1 MTASR
6 PHLRAWRRAV
16 DTKADRIKRIL
27 FICADILINLA
38 IAAVVVRF
46 VKQNVLLTKGSDSMY
61 HIYRG
66 GWVLDGLKSGNLWQ
80 LYNPIWYNG
89 VELMRYW
96 PPAAAYL
103 MAFCRWIA
111 AFIPSF
117 ADTGAAYGG
126 FAVYCG
132 FIYFIGATSWNIV
145 GYRKNRPLFGTI
157 AGILWFFMPTGIYVL
172 FSDGNLP
179 RSLIMAFFPLAFLFV
194 NDYLKEGR
202 KKDFIGTA
210 VMFFIMSCCHV
221 GYTGMVAIA
230 CIIYFV
236 IYRLCCFVGSTRL
249 EKGRHKDLDLLAAI
263 VCGFLMSGI
272 FLYPALN
279 GGLVS
284 NSSHTD
290 QTARTFFQSFFTT
303 LSPYDKIK
311 YGYEDLY
318 FGLISFLIAV
328 FGIFGAKRRARPG
341 FITAVIIVLLTT
353 NTAFPILTS
362 LPGGQFL
369 WMTRFLQIASAMIIF
384 SMLEWDSLKKPLIV
398 LLTVLL
404 IADSLTVIPT
414 LSKTEGIDRM
424 EDYYARMEE
433 STLVDEARNA
443 TKNRI
448 ALLDSGKVLHNGVSY
463 LTDYNG
469 GVAQIFGA
477 GWEAASTS
485 KQIAQINEAFD
496 YGYYYF
502 LFDRLVDMGCDT
514 ILLKKDAPQIYPYNE
529 VEAEIAAAAAGYEKS
544 RDEGT
549 YALFSL
555 KGVDGPYGTVSTYKG
570 LAIGNGAYYITM
582 MFPAIEEAPNKYVDD
597 YTVEELSKYP
607 IIYLDGFKYH
617 DVDKAEEI
625 IRQVSQNGSKV
636 FILADGMPVNEKSK
650 TNRFLGVE
658 SQSIEFDNGF
668 PTLMTKKIGT
678 FEVALFPDEYRQW
691 KTVYMNG
698 LTEIEGWSEVLGETL
713 PFYGKGEN
721 ENITFIGYN
730 LTYYFSITKDR
741 NVGSLLSGI
750 VQTSTTELP
759 ERKIVPVDI
768 TYTPGCIS
776 VDSPEDNVNTAL
788 AVHDIFKG
796 NYKER
801 NRLVYV
807 DKGRTE
813 IYMNYPYPVQS
824 ILMSVLGIALLA
836 VTSVFIKPRGRK
848 SGNSA
853 PSDKG

>member
-16 DTKADRIKRIL
+16 DTKADRIKRAL
-27 FICADILINLA
+27 FVCLGILIHLV
-38 IAAVVVRF
+38 IAVIVAGL
-46 VKQNVLLTKGSDSMY
+46 VKQNVLLIKGSDSMY
-61 HIYRG
+61 HVYRG
-66 GWVLDGLKSGNLWQ
+66 EWIYSEVSAGNFWPLF
-80 LYNPIWYNG
+80 NRFWYNG

-103 MAFCRWIA
+103 MALCHQIA
-111 AFIPSF
+111 SMIPAF
-117 ADTGAAYGG
+117 ADTGYAFGA
-126 FAVYCG
+126 FAVYCA
-132 FIYFIGATSWNIV
+132 FIYFIGAVSWIIV
-145 GYRKNRPLFGTI
+145 GARKNRLLLGII
-157 AGILWFFMPTGIYVL
+157 AGIMWFFMPTGINVL
-172 FSDGNLP
+172 FNEGNLP
-179 RSLIMAFFPLAFLFV
+179 RSLIMAVFPLTFLFI
-194 NDYLKEGR
+194 NEYLKTGE
-202 KKDFIGTA
+202 KKDFIGTS
-210 VMFFIMSCCHV
+210 VMFFVMCCCHV

-249 EKGRHKDLDLLAAI
+249 EKGRHKDLDLLVAI

-272 FLYPALN
+272 FLYPAIN
-279 GGLVS
+279 GGLMS
-284 NSSHTD
+284 NSGHTD
-290 QTARTFFQSFFTT
+290 QTARSFFQSIFIT
-303 LSPYDKIK
+303 LNPVERIK
-311 YGYEDLY
+311 SGFEHNY
-318 FGLISFLIAV
+318 FGLASFLIAV
-328 FGIFGAKRRARPG
+328 FGLFGAKRRARPG
-341 FITAVIIVLLTT
+341 FITALIIVFLTSE
-353 NTAFPILTS
+353 TASPIIRS
-362 LPGGQFL
+362 LPGGQL
-369 WMTRFLQIASAMIIF
+369 MWMTRFLQIASAMIIF
-384 SMLEWDSLKKPLIV
+384 SMLEWDSLKKPLVAVIS
-398 LLTVLL
+398 VLL
-404 IADSLTVIPT
+404 IIDCFTCYSMLTRN
-414 LSKTEGIDRM
+414 EGINRM
-424 EDYYARMEE
+424 EDSFTHLEE
-433 STLVDEARNA
+433 TTLVDEAKSS

-448 ALLDSGKVLHNGVSY
+448 AIMDSGKTIHNSVYY

-469 GVAQIFGA
+469 GVSQVYGQ

-502 LFDRLVDMGCDT
+502 MFDRLVEMGSDT
-514 ILLKKDAPQIYPYNE
+514 VLIRKDAPQICPYNE

-625 IRQVSQNGSKV
+625 IRQVSKNGSKV

-759 ERKIVPVDI
+759 ERKIVPVGI
-768 TYTPGCIS
+768 TYTSGCIS
-776 VDSPEDNVNTAL
+776 VDSPEDNVNTTL

-813 IYMNYPYPVQS
+813 IYMHYPYPVQS

-836 VTSVFIKPRGRK
+836 VTSVFIKPRGKK

-853 PSDKG
+853 PSVKV

>member
-1 MTASR
+1 
-6 PHLRAWRRAV
+6 V
-16 DTKADRIKRIL
+16 DTRADRTKRAL
-27 FICADILINLA
+27 FICADVLINLA
-38 IAAVVVRF
+38 VTVLIVLL
-46 VKQNVLLTKGSDSMY
+46 VKKNVLLFKGADSMY
-61 HIYRG
+61 HVYRG

-117 ADTGAAYGG
+117 ADTGVAYGG

-145 GYRKNRPLFGTI
+145 GYRKNRLLFGTV

-194 NDYLKEGR
+194 NEYLKKGQ

-210 VMFFIMSCCHV
+210 VTFFIMSCCHV

-236 IYRLCCFVGSTRL
+236 VYRLCCFSGTSRL
-249 EKGRHKDLDLLAAI
+249 EKARHKDLDLLVAI

-318 FGLISFLIAV
+318 FGLASFLIAV

-384 SMLEWDSLKKPLIV
+384 SMLEWDSLKKPLAV
-398 LLTVLL
+398 FVTVLL

-414 LSKTEGIDRM
+414 LSKTEGIERM
-424 EDYYARMEE
+424 EDYYAQMEE

-448 ALLDSGKVLHNGVSY
+448 ALMDSGKVLHNGVSY

-485 KQIAQINEAFD
+485 KQIAQVNEAFD

-502 LFDRLVDMGCDT
+502 MFDRLADMGCDT
-514 ILLKKDAPQIYPYNE
+514 ILLKKDAPQFFPYNE
-529 VEAEIAAAAAGYEKS
+529 SDAEKAAAAANYEKIA
-544 RDEGT
+544 DEGT
-549 YALFSL
+549 NVVFSL
-555 KGVDGPYGTVSTYKG
+555 KGVSGNFGTVAKYKG
-570 LAIGNGAYYITM
+570 LAIGDGAYYITM
-582 MFPAIEEAPNKYVDD
+582 MFPSIEEAHDVYVDD
-597 YTVEELSKYP
+597 FKVEELSKYP

-617 DVDKAEEI
+617 NVEKAEDI
-625 IRQVSQNGSKV
+625 IRQVSKNGTKV
-636 FILADGMPVNEKSK
+636 YILADGIPANKKSH
-650 TNRFLGVE
+650 THRFLGVE
-658 SQSIEFDNGF
+658 TQSIEFDNGY
-668 PTLMTKKIGT
+668 PTLQTKKIGT
-678 FEVALFPDEYRQW
+678 YEAPLFPDEYRQW

-721 ENITFIGYN
+721 ENITFVGYN
-730 LTYYFSITKDR
+730 LTYYFAITKDK
-741 NVGSLLSGI
+741 NIGTLLSGI
-750 VQTSTTELP
+750 VETSTEELP
-759 ERKIVPVDI
+759 ERTVVPLKI
-768 TYTPGCIS
+768 TYAPKKIT
-776 VDSPEDNVNTAL
+776 VDSPEEGVNTSL
-788 AVHDIFKG
+788 AVHDVFKG
-796 NYKER
+796 NFTEK

-807 DKGRTE
+807 GRGTTE
-813 IYMNYPYPVQS
+813 ISMHYPYLVQGV
-824 ILMSVLGIALLA
+824 LMSAFGILA
-836 VTSVFIKPRGRK
+836 AAVFSIFVKPREKKGGRFRTK
-848 SGNSA
+848 QEE
-853 PSDKG
+853 

>member
-1 MTASR
+1 MSKPRSR
-6 PHLRAWRRAV
+6 VWRRAV
-16 DTKADRIKRIL
+16 DTKADRIKRAL
-27 FICADILINLA
+27 FICADVLINLA
-38 IAAVVVRF
+38 VTVLIVLL
-46 VKQNVLLTKGSDSMY
+46 VKKNVLLFKGADSMY
-61 HIYRG
+61 HVYRG

-145 GYRKNRPLFGTI
+145 GYRKNRPLFGTV

-179 RSLIMAFFPLAFLFV
+179 RSLIMAVFPLLFLFV
-194 NDYLKEGR
+194 NEYLKQGR
-202 KKDFIGTA
+202 KRDFIGTA
-210 VMFFIMSCCHV
+210 VMFFVMCCCHV

-230 CIIYFV
+230 CIIYLAV
-236 IYRLCCFVGSTRL
+236 YRLCCFVGSTRL
-249 EKGRHKDLDLLAAI
+249 EKGRHKDFDLIIAI
-263 VCGFLMSGI
+263 VAGFLMSGI

-284 NSSHTD
+284 NSSHSD

-303 LSPYDKIK
+303 LNPYDKIK

-318 FGLISFLIAV
+318 FGLASFLIAV

-384 SMLEWDSLKKPLIV
+384 SMLEWDSLKKPLV
-398 LLTVLL
+398 AVLTVLL

-424 EDYYARMEE
+424 EDYYVQMEG
-433 STLVDEARNA
+433 STLIDEARNA

-448 ALLDSGKVLHNGVSY
+448 ALMDSGKVLHNGVSY

-469 GVAQIFGA
+469 GIAQIFGA

-502 LFDRLVDMGCDT
+502 MFDRLADMGCDT
-514 ILLKKDAPQIYPYNE
+514 ILLKKDAPQFYPYNE
-529 VEAEIAAAAAGYEKS
+529 SEAETAAEAANYEKIA
-544 RDEGT
+544 DEGT
-549 YALFSL
+549 NAVFSL
-555 KGVDGPYGTVSTYKG
+555 KGITGNFGTVAKYKG
-570 LAIGNGAYYITM
+570 LAIGDGAYYITM
-582 MFPAIEEAPNKYVDD
+582 MFPSIEEAPNKYVDD

-607 IIYLDGFKYH
+607 VIYMDGFKYH
-617 DVDKAEEI
+617 NVDKAEDI
-625 IRQVSQNGSKV
+625 IRQVSRNGTKV
-636 FILADGMPVNEKSK
+636 YILADGMPSNTKSH
-650 TNRFLGVE
+650 THRFLGVE
-658 SQSIEFDNGF
+658 SQVIEFDNGF
-668 PTLMTKKIGT
+668 PTLNTKKHGT
-678 FEVALFPDEYRQW
+678 FEVALFPDEFRQW
-691 KTVYMNG
+691 RTVYMNG
-698 LTEIEGWSEVLGETL
+698 LTEVEGWSEVLGETL

-721 ENITFIGYN
+721 ENIIFVGYN
-730 LTYYFSITKDR
+730 LTYYYAITKDK
-741 NVGSLLSGI
+741 NIGALLSGI
-750 VQTSTTELP
+750 TEISTEELP
-759 ERKIVPVDI
+759 ERRTVPIDI
-768 TYTPGCIS
+768 KYSADQIT
-776 VDSPEDNVNTAL
+776 VDSPEDNVNTTF
-788 AVHDIFKG
+788 AVHDIFSG
-796 NYKER
+796 GFTER

-807 DKGRTE
+807 NKGTTE
-813 IYMNYPYPVQS
+813 IHMHYPYPVRS
-824 ILMSVLGIALLA
+824 ILMSLAGIAIAA
-836 VTSVFIKPRGRK
+836 VTSIFIKPRGK
-848 SGNSA
+848 KEGS
-853 PSDKG
+853 SDPETAR